1 MENEVHIG
9 RLLTSLAH
17 NINRKIG
24 KDLAEY
30 DITTIQGK
38 ILGFLYVHS
47 GKKDIFQKNI
57 EEEFNIR
64 RSSVTSVLQ
73 LMEKNG
79 YIQRV
84 SVVEDARLKKIVLT
98 ERGVDTYNKVYNSI
112 LKVERSLVEELS
124 EEERDTLISLIGR
137 LSKKVAD

>member
-1 MENEVHIG
+1 M
-9 RLLTSLAH
+9 TSLAH
-17 NINRKIG
+17 KINRKIG
-24 KDLAEY
+24 KELAEY

-38 ILGFLYVHS
+38 ILGFLYFYS

-112 LKVERSLVEELS
+112 LKVEKSLVEELS
-124 EEERDTLISLIGR
+124 EEEMDTLVSLISR
-137 LSKKVAD
+137 LSKKLRIRSGQIGIYNS